1 MKKLVLFVLTIITSS
16 VYAQNYVTIPDAN
29 FAKYLKEVVPN
40 AINGDQLNTANADVK
55 NLKKI
60 DAEARAIKNLE
71 GVQYFTGLETLDI
84 GNGYGIPNDARNQ
97 FSYLPNLP
105 ENLKVLV
112 CGNVGLDSLSDLP
125 KQLTILKC
133 YENNLSKLP
142 SLPNTLEI
150 LYCISNFIFHYLM
163 KFF

>member
-16 VYAQNYVTIPDAN
+16 VFAQNYVTIPDAN

-97 FSYLPNLP
+97 FSYLPTLP
-105 ENLKVLV
+105 ENLKELI
-112 CGNVGLDSLSDLP
+112 CGNTSLNSLPELP
-125 KQLTILKC
+125 K
-133 YENNLSKLP
+133 
-142 SLPNTLEI
+142 SLNI
-150 LYCISNFIFHYLM
+150 LYCYSNSL
-163 KFF
+163 KSLT